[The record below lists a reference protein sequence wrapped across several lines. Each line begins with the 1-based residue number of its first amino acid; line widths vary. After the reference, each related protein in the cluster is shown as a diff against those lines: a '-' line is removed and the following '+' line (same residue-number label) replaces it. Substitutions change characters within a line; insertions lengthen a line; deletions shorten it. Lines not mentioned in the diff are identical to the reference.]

1 MKAMAFNGIGD
12 DLRYVDVPDPTA
24 GDAEIVI
31 EIHAASVNPA
41 DHKLRD
47 GHYGGLYALQSP
59 HISGRD
65 FSGVVYKLGAGVTEF
80 SVGDPVFGVMDV
92 GREGGYAEFVAEK
105 ASLVARK
112 PDFLSHSE
120 AAALALTGL
129 TAIISLDSGKLQTG
143 EKILIQGGAGG
154 VGSFAVQYAKHL
166 GAYVV
171 TTASTRNHNYMKAMG
186 ADEVIDYN
194 MVDFRDAVSGCDI
207 VYDTVGMETHRLS
220 YDVLKSGGRMVYVSP
235 QPENFEVPRHDVEVV
250 RPKVGRSRAVLE
262 QILSL
267 TKRGVIKIPDIEI
280 VSLIDAAVAQEKSK
294 AGHVRGKIILDPKRK

>member
-65 FSGVVYKLGAGVTEF
+65 FSGIVYKLGAGVTEF

-143 EKILIQGGAGG
+143 EKILIQGAQAAW
-154 VGSFAVQYAKHL
+154 V
-166 GAYVV
+166 
-171 TTASTRNHNYMKAMG
+171 
-186 ADEVIDYN
+186 
-194 MVDFRDAVSGCDI
+194 
-207 VYDTVGMETHRLS
+207 RLLFNTLS
-220 YDVLKSGGRMVYVSP
+220 IWEHMLSP
-235 QPENFEVPRHDVEVV
+235 QQAP
-250 RPKVGRSRAVLE
+250 A
-262 QILSL
+262 
-267 TKRGVIKIPDIEI
+267 TMTM
-280 VSLIDAAVAQEKSK
+280 
-294 AGHVRGKIILDPKRK
+294 

>member
-47 GHYGGLYALQSP
+47 GHYGGIYELQSP

-65 FSGVVYKLGAGVTEF
+65 FSGVVYKLGTGVSEF

-171 TTASTRNHNYMKAMG
+171 TTASTHNHGYVRAMG

-194 MVDFRDAVSGCDI
+194 MVDFRDAVSGCDM
-207 VYDTVGMETHRLS
+207 VYDTVGLETHRLS

-250 RPKVGRSRAVLE
+250 RPIVGRSREVLE

-294 AGHVRGKIILDPKRK
+294 AGHVRGKIVLDPKRK

>member
-1 MKAMAFNGIGD
+1 MKAIAFNGIGG
-12 DLRYVDVPDPTA
+12 DLEYVEVPDPVA
-24 GDAEIVI
+24 VNAELVI

-47 GHYGGLYALQSP
+47 GHYGGLYELQSP

-65 FSGVVYKLGAGVTEF
+65 FSGVVCKLGNGVTEF

-92 GREGGYAEFVAEK
+92 GREGGYAEYVAEK

-112 PDFLSHSE
+112 PDFISHAE

-129 TAIISLDSGKLQTG
+129 TAIISLDTGKLQAN

-166 GAYVV
+166 GAYVAA
-171 TTASTRNHNYMKAMG
+171 TASAGNHSYVQAMG

-194 MVDFRDAVSGCDI
+194 AVEFRDAISGCDM
-207 VYDTVGMETHRLS
+207 VFDTVGLETHRQS
-220 YDVLKSGGRMVYVSP
+220 YDVLRPGGRMVYVSP
-235 QPENFEVPRHDVEVV
+235 QPDNFEVPRYDVEVI
-250 RPKVGRSRAVLE
+250 RPKVGRSREVLE
-262 QILSL
+262 RILSL
-267 TKRGVIKIPDIEI
+267 TKSGEIKIPDIEI
-280 VSLIDAAVAQEKSK
+280 MPLTNAAAAQEKSK
-294 AGHVRGKIILDPKRK
+294 TGHVRGKIVLDPKVS

>member
-47 GHYGGLYALQSP
+47 GHYGGLYELQSP

-171 TTASTRNHNYMKAMG
+171 TTASTHNHGYVRAMG

-194 MVDFRDAVSGCDI
+194 MVDFRDAVSGCDM
-207 VYDTVGMETHRLS
+207 VYDTVGLETHRLS

-250 RPKVGRSRAVLE
+250 RPIVGRSREVLE

-280 VSLIDAAVAQEKSK
+280 LSLIDAAIAQEKSK
-294 AGHVRGKIILDPKRK
+294 AGHVRGKIVLDPKRK